1 MVGRCGRVANTIQVC
16 RPVSSCEIGL
26 VTGSGSWPKPPD
38 LPCRGTSTLFLH
50 VITWILSDP
59 PKPRAALNFLPVF
72 LLLYFTGSPAFSLH
86 FYTFSSI
93 SSFTG
98 FCADFCSFKWLIEKK
113 EMKQY
118 ESLSISSSL
127 TPRKR
132 SEVETVRTA
141 KVTALLTLVCKVDIA
156 TNTSNSV
163 LKCATQLDKEHLY
176 LFFLPTSIQQ
186 QALLST
192 ASQWFLVCLLL
203 NHTFVICA

>member
-1 MVGRCGRVANTIQVC
+1 
-16 RPVSSCEIGL
+16 
-26 VTGSGSWPKPPD
+26 
-38 LPCRGTSTLFLH
+38 
-50 VITWILSDP
+50 
-59 PKPRAALNFLPVF
+59 
-72 LLLYFTGSPAFSLH
+72 
-86 FYTFSSI
+86 
-93 SSFTG
+93 
-98 FCADFCSFKWLIEKK
+98 
-113 EMKQY
+113 MKQY